1 MNILWVTPFLPT
13 IDATHAGG
21 RALARWIRWTAERHA
36 VTLLCRVE
44 AHERPAAEALRPG
57 LAGLDVQEFRRPAGP
72 LALARIAASYARLGR
87 AAGRRLAGGGF
98 DLLHVD
104 YLETGLAV
112 DRALPVPKLVIAI
125 DELARPARHRLR
137 LARGLRARAGAWL
150 YCEAIERVQRRICR
164 KFDRILTLS
173 EHDRRTLTAGDPSLS
188 VGVLPFPV
196 GIEPPATALA
206 REGAELLF
214 VGAMHRDAN
223 IDAVRWFQRE
233 MLPRVRAA
241 VPSAR
246 LTVVGADPPAAV
258 RALAAE
264 PGVDVTGF
272 VDALEPYYARATV
285 FVAPLRIAGGI
296 AGKTLDA
303 LAAGCPVVTTT
314 LGNEAFGA
322 TPGEHLLTAD
332 TPADFAA
339 AVVRVLGDADLRR
352 RLGEGGRA
360 FARARYDPALSA
372 AALEDEHQRLVDG
385 RHQATRRLTTLQ

>member
-1 MNILWVTPFLPT
+1 MNILWVSPFLPAL
-13 IDATHAGG
+13 DAPHAGG

-44 AHERPAAEALRPG
+44 PHERPAAEALRPG
-57 LAGLDVQEFRRPAGP
+57 LAGLDVQPFRRPDGA
-72 LALARIAASYARLGR
+72 LALARVAASYVRLGR
-87 AAGRRLAGGGF
+87 AASRRLAAGGF

-104 YLETGLAV
+104 YLETGLGV
-112 DRALPVPKLVIAI
+112 DRALPVPKLAIAI

-137 LARGLRARAGAWL
+137 LARGVRARAGAWL
-150 YCEAIERVQRRICR
+150 YWRAIERVQRRVCR
-164 KFDRILTLS
+164 KFDRILALS
-173 EHDRRTLTAGDPSLS
+173 EHDRRTLAAVDPALS
-188 VGVLPFPV
+188 VGVLPFPI
-196 GIEPPATALA
+196 GIEPPAAGV
-206 REGAELLF
+206 RDSGEMLF

-223 IDAVRWFQRE
+223 IDAVRWFHDE
-233 MLPRVRAA
+233 MLARVRAA

-246 LTVVGADPPAAV
+246 LTVVGAEPPAAI

-264 PGVDVTGF
+264 PGIEVTGF
-272 VDALEPYYARATV
+272 VVALEPYYARASV
-285 FVAPLRIAGGI
+285 FLAPLRIAGGI

-314 LGNEAFGA
+314 VGNEAFGA

-339 AVVRVLGDADLRR
+339 AVVRVLSDAALRQ

-360 FARARYDPALSA
+360 FVRARYDPSASA
-372 AALEDEHQRLVDG
+372 AALEAEHQRLAVS
-385 RHQATRRLTTLQ
+385 RPHHTIRRLTTLQ

>member
-1 MNILWVTPFLPT
+1 MNILWVSPFLPAL
-13 IDATHAGG
+13 DAPHAGG

-44 AHERPAAEALRPG
+44 PQERAAAEALRPG
-57 LAGLDVQEFRRPAGP
+57 LAGLEVQEFRRPDGP
-72 LALARIAASYARLGR
+72 LALPRIAASYVRLGR
-87 AAGRRLAGGGF
+87 AASRRLAGRGF

-104 YLETGLAV
+104 YLETGLGV
-112 DRALPVPKLVIAI
+112 DRALPVPKLAIAI
-125 DELARPARHRLR
+125 DELARPARHRLH
-137 LARGLRARAGAWL
+137 LARGPRARAGAWL
-150 YCEAIERVQRRICR
+150 YWRAIERVQRRVCR
-164 KFDRILTLS
+164 TFDRILTLS
-173 EHDRRTLTAGDPSLS
+173 EHDRRTLVAGDPSLS
-188 VGVLPFPV
+188 VGVLPFPI
-196 GIEPPATALA
+196 GIEPPAGLA
-206 REGAELLF
+206 RESGAILF

-223 IDAVRWFQRE
+223 IDAVQWFHDA

-246 LTVVGADPPAAV
+246 LTVAGADPPPAI

-264 PGVDVTGF
+264 PGIEVTGF
-272 VDALEPYYARATV
+272 VDALEPYYARASV

-332 TPADFAA
+332 TPAEFAA
-339 AVVRVLGDADLRR
+339 AVVRLLDDADLRR

-360 FARARYDPALSA
+360 FARARYDPAVSA
-372 AALEDEHQRLVDG
+372 AALEHEHARLAG
-385 RHQATRRLTTLQ
+385 ATLTRR